1 MVEEID
7 WDEFKE
13 FRCTSTKKQD
23 NFMMMLDFLKNYY
36 KLFNVFDKSYN
47 LNKLFST
54 DIYKSFFIDM
64 EMLNYSKYNLC
75 QSCKDYY
82 RA

>member
-1 MVEEID
+1 MIEDID

-36 KLFNVFDKSYN
+36 KLFSVFEIYDTLTNDDTTKMM
-47 LNKLFST
+47 LNKR
-54 DIYKSFFIDM
+54 DIVNLSDFESYLYKAF
-64 EMLNYSKYNLC
+64 
-75 QSCKDYY
+75 
-82 RA
+82 

>member
-36 KLFNVFDKSYN
+36 KLFNVFDIYDTLTNDDTTKMM
-47 LNKLFST
+47 LNKREIVNLSDFESYL
-54 DIYKSFFIDM
+54 YK
-64 EMLNYSKYNLC
+64 
-75 QSCKDYY
+75 
-82 RA
+82 AV